1 MIIGKKDMK
10 DIENGKKNYQN
21 DNMYFRIAGWA
32 LSLLCMLA
40 GSYFLWPHIHVALL
54 GIVFFYIGIRV
65 FNFSTFKEYK
75 EDRVKLLL
83 KLSKW

>member
-1 MIIGKKDMK
+1 MKIKDK
-10 DIENGKKNYQN
+10 DTRLR
-21 DNMYFRIAGWA
+21 MAGWA
-32 LSLLCMLA
+32 LSLLCMII
-40 GSYFLWPHIHVALL
+40 GSYFLWPHIHVALV

-75 EDRVKLLL
+75 EKRVKLLL